1 MEKGLMILNG
11 RTEGEREY
19 VGARM
24 WGARD
29 SSVIDYVIVNEAVGD
44 RICKFKVRKRV
55 DSDHLP
61 LEVELSTEEERTQ
74 EKERIRMAEEE
85 EREIILWDM
94 ESRQKYREKIEE
106 LIRTEMQK
114 ERKELSIEERWER
127 LKK

>member
-1 MEKGLMILNG
+1 
-11 RTEGEREY
+11 
-19 VGARM
+19 M
-24 WGARD
+24 WGHVCGGARD

-94 ESRQKYREKIEE
+94 ESRQKYREKTEE